1 MTASDREGF
10 NILVV
15 CTGNVCRSPQAAQ
28 LLQAEAEAEQAG
40 EPWRSTVRIT
50 SAGTRALVGSP
61 MDEPAAALSSK
72 FGAAATEHTARQ
84 LDTAMIED
92 ADLVLCMAREHRSAV
107 VRSVPRASRRTFL
120 LTEFVD
126 LLEGLGEPSDR
137 QSESLQSESL
147 QPGGVPAELADRLRR
162 GVERVAA
169 QRGMIPPRD
178 PETVDVVDP
187 YQRSPKIYRES
198 AEQVRAAIAGIHRS
212 LHTLTRGVAR

>member
-1 MTASDREGF
+1 MRTEAASTF

-28 LLQAEAEAEQAG
+28 LLQAEAEQAG

-126 LLEGLGEPSDR
+126 LLQGLREASGR
-137 QSESLQSESL
+137 QPESL
-147 QPGGVPAELADRLRR
+147 QPVGAPAEPADQLRR

-212 LHTLTRGVAR
+212 LHALTRGVAR